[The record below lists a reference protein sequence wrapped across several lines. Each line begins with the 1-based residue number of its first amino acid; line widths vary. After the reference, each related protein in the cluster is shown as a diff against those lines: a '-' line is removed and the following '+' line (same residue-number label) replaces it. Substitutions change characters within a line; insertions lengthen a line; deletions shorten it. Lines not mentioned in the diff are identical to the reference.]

1 MKKKYF
7 RVEYT
12 GSMPTIR
19 GHRFHP
25 WLFKGTQ
32 NEMDDILDY
41 HLNGREDEFKI
52 MAVHSFDTLE
62 EFNKYFPATGHGE
75 PLPVEKLSPMESFA
89 KEKAEIEDRISRDT
103 ARGKNCDFYKDLLT
117 KERYRITDEG
127 TFSNLRGQIK

>member
-25 WLFKGTQ
+25 WLFHGTQ
-32 NEMDDILDY
+32 NEMDDILED
-41 HLNGREDEFKI
+41 HLSGREDEFKI

-62 EFNKYFPATGHGE
+62 EFNKYFPAIGQGE
-75 PLPVEKLSPMESFA
+75 PLPKEELTPMELFA
-89 KEKAEIEDRISRDT
+89 KQKLEIEDRILRDT
-103 ARGKNCDFYKDLLT
+103 ARNKNCDFYKELLT
-117 KERYRITDEG
+117 KERYIISDEG